1 MSIPQEHPYI
11 SIPQLAKQLGI
22 SRIAVYNRVKKGT
35 IQGKKIGRNFVV
47 CVHDPQAEIKTQNYL
62 SIPQLAK
69 ELGITRAAVHH
80 RVKKG
85 YIHGKKAG
93 KNFIIHSEFIR
104 REKDIEKYVSI
115 PQYAKAVG
123 LSRIAVYLKV
133 RKSQIKA
140 IKIGATYG
148 IAMKDIEKGIL
159 KRIPSNLPAQFRKSK
174 KKTKKNRSHSKVRG
188 H

>member
-1 MSIPQEHPYI
+1 MSNPQEQYI

-22 SRIAVYNRVKKGT
+22 SRIAVYNRVKKGL

-47 CVHDPQAEIKTQNYL
+47 SAHDQQAEIKTEEYL

-69 ELGITRAAVHH
+69 KLGITRAAVHH

-85 YIHGKKAG
+85 YIAGKKAG
-93 KNFIIHSEFIR
+93 KNFIIHNESIR

-133 RKSQIKA
+133 RKAQIKA
-140 IKIGATYG
+140 IKIGETYG
-148 IAMKDIEKGIL
+148 IAMKDIDKNIL
-159 KRIPSNLPAQFRKSK
+159 NRIPSNLPSQFRKK
-174 KKTKKNRSHSKVRG
+174 KKKNRSQSKVRG